1 MNRIIIILLIWSAL
15 AGCKRS
21 RLDINV
27 SDIAVNY
34 EIHRFERLLFAQ
46 QDLEAHVQLSQSYPQ
61 HRDFIDL
68 YTEKILRIG
77 HVGMDSFEQVLNQFV
92 GDTVIAEVAD
102 TVLERFR
109 NTEELEKW
117 IASGFRHYRY
127 YFPEKTVPDI
137 YTYVSGFNESLVV
150 AENFVGLSLDKYL
163 GADCRFYEYLGI
175 PRFKALNMYPLK
187 MVADLF
193 YGWAL
198 TEYPYSDS
206 VDHLLS
212 NMLYQGKL
220 LYYTEAMLPDMPDSV
235 LIGYTRKQLD
245 WCDENEAAMWTYLVD
260 KKLIYNSDRLVLR
273 KFMGDA
279 PFTNAFGQDSPGR
292 TGAWLGWQI
301 VRSYMDKN
309 EHVGLRGLM
318 TMHDAQRLLSAS
330 AYYPD

>member
-1 MNRIIIILLIWSAL
+1 MNRIIIILLLLSAL
-15 AGCKRS
+15 VGCKRN
-21 RLDINV
+21 RLDIKV
-27 SDIAVNY
+27 SDIKVNY
-34 EIHRFERLLFAQ
+34 EIHRFDRLLFAQ
-46 QDLEAHVQLSQSYPQ
+46 QNFEAQSQLLQSYPQ

-77 HVGMDSFEQVLNQFV
+77 HVGMDSFEQELNRFV

-102 TVLERFR
+102 TVLQRFWD
-109 NTEELEKW
+109 TDELEKW
-117 IASGFRHYRY
+117 IDSGFRHYRY
-127 YFPEKTVPDI
+127 YFPEEAVPDI

-175 PRFKALNMYPLK
+175 PRFKALNMYPMK

-235 LIGYTRKQLD
+235 LIGYTGKQLD

-260 KKLIYNSDRLVLR
+260 QKLIYNSDRLVLR

-301 VRSYMDKN
+301 VRSYMNKN
-309 EHVGLRGLM
+309 QNVGLRELM
-318 TMHDAQRLLSAS
+318 TLHDAQRLLSAS